1 MYDDELAKSGTTQM
15 ESKMAAQT
23 IDPNKPAETNTT
35 EKNAQKTAENAG
47 IVEKKEEKETS
58 ATKSNDAAS
67 DDSGITAPNGQ
78 NYSNNDINYLIKQ
91 GYSKEAAIEL
101 LSKDKKYAA
110 TTPATTKTSDTKS
123 ADSSNA
129 TGSGEYNDK
138 FDTMINLLA
147 SIAQSVAA
155 MAGMPAPQVARA
167 TANGAKGNTALQQK
181 TNAKVQANLKAAAQ
195 VNGQNMQDMFEGIAS
210 AMQKLARG

>member
-1 MYDDELAKSGTTQM
+1 M

-35 EKNAQKTAENAG
+35 EKNAQKPAEKAG
-47 IVEKKEEKETS
+47 IVEKKEEKATS
-58 ATKSNDAAS
+58 ATKTNDAAS
-67 DDSGITAPNGQ
+67 DDSGIKAPNGK

-110 TTPATTKTSDTKS
+110 TPATTKTSDTKS

-129 TGSGEYNDK
+129 TGGSGEYNDK

-147 SIAQSVAA
+147 SIAQSVAV
-155 MAGMPAPQVARA
+155 MAGTPVPQVAGA
-167 TANGAKGNTALQQK
+167 TAGGNKGNTALQQK
-181 TNAKVQANLKAAAQ
+181 TDAKVQANRKAAAQ
-195 VNGQNMQDMFEGIAS
+195 VSGQNMQDMFAGIAS